1 MQWKLSLTLLTTLC
15 DLTLV
20 FINIHS
26 VSTTALLG
34 LVSAAVHV
42 TVRFLGGNFL
52 RSIVS
57 TVAFLRELNPGI
69 PVVLFKTSPL
79 AIFNCVVVA
88 VVCPVGKTSQT
99 SFIVHKTLAM
109 D

>member
-1 MQWKLSLTLLTTLC
+1 M
-15 DLTLV
+15 
-20 FINIHS
+20 NIHS

-69 PVVLFKTSPL
+69 PVVLLKTCL
-79 AIFNCVVVA
+79 FALFNCVRGGNVSI
-88 VVCPVGKTSQT
+88 VGKS
-99 SFIVHKTLAM
+99 S
-109 D
+109 